1 MVEISGIPVK
11 KDKNVYN
18 LNKIVDL
25 AGIEA
30 FTVDQIDIAHRTW
43 ADHFASIIILFS
55 RKRD

>member
-18 LNKIVDL
+18 VNKIVDL

-30 FTVDQIDIAHRTW
+30 FTVDQIDIAHRT
-43 ADHFASIIILFS
+43 
-55 RKRD
+55 